1 MKKITKLSLVPILAS
16 CLLVATAIAPV
27 QAAAKHH
34 RQASTA
40 CAANPGTMRALF
52 CPAPAAPGKPA
63 HHRHAKA

>member
-1 MKKITKLSLVPILAS
+1 MKITKLLLVPILAS
-16 CLLVATAIAPV
+16 CLLAVPAIAPV

-40 CAANPGTMRALF
+40 CTANPGTMRALF